1 MVMMRE
7 LEETVEETVIKEE
20 TALITDD
27 KTNLNVKDLN
37 ALELELNVQGKYQSL
52 RNSSFRLEMK
62 TKLNNKNSKN
72 KKGRGSI

>member
-1 MVMMRE
+1 MRE